1 MYHILMENN
10 CIKLMHCQI
19 YIHLHVHV
27 CRSDISMYDISTLV
41 GNYMQQL

>member
-1 MYHILMENN
+1 MYHIIFMENN

-27 CRSDISMYDISTLV
+27 CRSDIST